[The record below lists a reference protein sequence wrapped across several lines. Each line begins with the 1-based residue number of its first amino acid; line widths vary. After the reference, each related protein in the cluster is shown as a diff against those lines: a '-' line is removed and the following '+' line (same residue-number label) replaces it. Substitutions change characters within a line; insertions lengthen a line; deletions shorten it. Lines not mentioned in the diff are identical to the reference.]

1 MLKWFERLSIVVAV
15 AALGY
20 GTYELARPVDDGPG
34 LVVPGEIVIVDA
46 EAGAELTRVICMEN
60 RSGHAVRVVGLGTC

>member
-1 MLKWFERLSIVVAV
+1 MLKWFERLSVVLAV

-34 LVVPGEIVIVDA
+34 LVVPEELVLDDA
-46 EAGAELTRVICMEN
+46 KAGAELTRVIRMEN
-60 RSGHAVRVVGLGTC
+60 RSGRAVRVVGLGTC